1 MSNFDAIK
9 GSSYEEMEEIL
20 LDFAN
25 EIVEDFGDFTM
36 PNHMQI
42 ERFLDAD
49 SKFDTENEKLI

>member
-9 GSSYEEMEEIL
+9 GSSYEQMEEIL
-20 LDFAN
+20 LEFAN

-36 PNHMQI
+36 PNHVQV

-49 SKFDTENEKLI
+49 SKFDINCEN